1 MSSNRVV
8 SYIDIGLATVEEYWD
23 ALLLPDVKAFL
34 SEPDRRSLFNAAA
47 TVWHLHDWVWHD
59 RNHGQNSRGPAFDA
73 FRTDLLHACP
83 ELGWLRDVADASKHH
98 GIGRVPAV
106 EGASPQIVG
115 TPIGLTIVL
124 TREVVRFFL
133 ALNDGS
139 KHDVD
144 QVLRTAVA
152 YWRTD
157 LSAKNLSSPF

>member
-1 MSSNRVV
+1 M
-8 SYIDIGLATVEEYWD
+8 LAG
-23 ALLLPDVKAFL
+23 
-34 SEPDRRSLFNAAA
+34 NAASLKTWGNDMKDRGASA
-47 TVWHLHDWVWHD
+47 T
-59 RNHGQNSRGPAFDA
+59 N
-73 FRTDLLHACP
+73 
-83 ELGWLRDVADASKHH
+83 VADASKHH

>member
-47 TVWHLHDWVWHD
+47 TVWHLHDWVWH
-59 RNHGQNSRGPAFDA
+59 
-73 FRTDLLHACP
+73 LLHACP